1 MECNRDEAVRAKEIA
16 ERLFSERDMKGAKKL
31 ALKAQNL
38 YPELE
43 GISQMVMTL
52 EIYIAAE
59 EEKLNGESNWYG
71 VLGLTPLAD
80 DDSIKKQYRKL
91 ALQLHPDKNRSVG
104 AEGAF
109 QFIAQAWNLLS
120 DKSMR
125 TAYDQRCGRLFQQR
139 NKGKNEGPSPEGA
152 QNGFYNFAN
161 TAQKGNNSKRN
172 PSAVPNPPRKK
183 ERHTFWTVC
192 HRCKM
197 QYEYLRMYLNHNLLC
212 PNCHEAYFAVEINP
226 PSSTKSSKIPQSSN
240 SQRRKSQQASDACK
254 NTHHATGNNGS
265 NPNNFQWVPFGEN
278 GDGPSAV
285 KAAKMVHQA
294 YEKVKRERQKAQAAA
309 RKEEALRRKN
319 VGSKRTMGG
328 EALRN
333 SEPSKRRKGA
343 EDCGVNKDKMKQANC
358 ESGISQQVNISG
370 CKQDNFPNCE
380 SSHNAIRH
388 VDANHLVMEKARD
401 EIQMKL
407 KECISA
413 PVVRNV
419 TSEDNLINK
428 KQNESSTKADI
439 LGPLNRWG
447 FSSSDSYPD
456 EKLVEQMF
464 IDVLEPDFHDFDK
477 SRTEDC
483 FGANQVWAVYDDDD
497 GMPRNYALIQNVI
510 SLNPFKVTISWLN
523 STTHSRLG
531 QGSWFVSGFTST
543 YGEFGVGRHEICD
556 SINCFS
562 HQARWT
568 KYSSKTILI
577 YPRKGD
583 VWALYRNWS
592 PEWNEL
598 TEQRLM
604 LKYDLVEVLE
614 DCDEELGTI
623 VIPLLKV
630 AGFKAVFHQHFDP
643 REIRRIPKEELSC
656 FSHHVP
662 SHLLTGQ
669 EGSKSP
675 KGCLELDPAAIPP
688 QFLQVMSDIET
699 IELVESDEE
708 IDTVKEVDCI
718 EEIETGKA
726 VDCIEEIET
735 GKAVDCDEEMETV
748 KAVDCDEEIETGKA
762 FDCDPITNSNVVEV
776 SEDEKMEC
784 P

>member
-1 MECNRDEAVRAKEIA
+1 MECNRDEAVRAKDIA
-16 ERLFSERDMKGAKKL
+16 ERKFMARDMKGARKF

-91 ALQLHPDKNRSVG
+91 ALQLHPDKNRSIG

-109 QFIAQAWNLLS
+109 QFISQAWNLLS
-120 DKSMR
+120 DKSKR

-139 NKGKNEGPSPEGA
+139 NKGKNAGPSPEGT

-172 PSAVPNPPRKK
+172 PSAVPHPPRKK

-212 PNCHEAYFAVEINP
+212 PNCHEAYFAVEIDP
-226 PSSTKSSKIPQSSN
+226 PSSTKSSKISQTSN
-240 SQRRKSQQASDACK
+240 SQRRKTQQASDTFK
-254 NTHHATGNNGS
+254 NNSSTHHAPGNNGS
-265 NPNNFQWVPFGEN
+265 NPNNFQWVPFCEN

-309 RKEEALRRKN
+309 RREEALRQKN
-319 VGSKRTMGG
+319 VASKRKIGG
-328 EALRN
+328 ESFRN
-333 SEPSKRRKGA
+333 SEASKRRKGA
-343 EDCGVNKDKMKQANC
+343 EDCGVNKDKMKQAHC
-358 ESGISQQVNISG
+358 ESGISSHQVNISG
-370 CKQDNFPNCE
+370 CKPDNFPKCE
-380 SSHNAIRH
+380 SSHNVVRQ

-401 EIQMKL
+401 EIQIKL

-413 PVVRNV
+413 PVARNV
-419 TSEDNLINK
+419 ISEDNLINK
-428 KQNESSTKADI
+428 KQIETSTKTDI
-439 LGPLNRWG
+439 LVPLNRRG
-447 FSSSDSYPD
+447 FRSSDSYPN
-456 EKLVEQMF
+456 EKLVEQMC
-464 IDVLEPDFHDFDK
+464 IDVLEPDFHNFDK
-477 SRTEDC
+477 SRTESC

-497 GMPRNYALIQNVI
+497 GMPRHYAVIQNVI
-510 SLNPFKVTISWLN
+510 SLNPFKVSMSMLS

-531 QGSWFVSGFTST
+531 KGSWFVSGFLRT

-562 HQARWT
+562 HKPRWT

-577 YPRKGD
+577 FPRKGD

-598 TEQRLM
+598 TEHRLM
-604 LKYDLVEVLE
+604 LKYDMVEVLE

-623 VIPLLKV
+623 VIPLVKV
-630 AGFKAVFHQHFDP
+630 AGFKTVFHQHFDP
-643 REIRRIPKEELSC
+643 REIRRIPKEELSR
-656 FSHHVP
+656 FSHQVP

-669 EGSKSP
+669 EGLKSH
-675 KGCLELDPAAIPP
+675 KGCLELDPAAIPS

-708 IDTVKEVDCI
+708 I
-718 EEIETGKA
+718 
-726 VDCIEEIET
+726 
-735 GKAVDCDEEMETV
+735 ETV
-748 KAVDCDEEIETGKA
+748 KAVDCDRITSTNVIE
-762 FDCDPITNSNVVEV
+762 VVDV